1 MVGGMVG
8 NILFAPTI
16 KGPRLTDLAVTA
28 STYGQ
33 VIPELYG
40 TMRLGGN
47 MIWTAGI
54 KEHKHKSGGK
64 GGPKQVTYS
73 YTASFAIAFCKGA
86 VDGVHAHL
94 GGWQAHCRQRSDQGE
109 NGTARSDSCSVR
121 HSEPDEEE
129 QGQVQIQVLRR

>member
-8 NILFAPTI
+8 NILFAPTV
-16 KGPRLTDLAVTA
+16 KGPRLTDLSVTA

-33 VIPELYG
+33 MIPELYG

-64 GGPKQVTYS
+64 GGPKQIT
-73 YTASFAIAFCKGA
+73 YTATPHRLLSRSAREPSMRCTRMWADGKLIAG
-86 VDGVHAHL
+86 
-94 GGWQAHCRQRSDQGE
+94 
-109 NGTARSDSCSVR
+109 
-121 HSEPDEEE
+121 
-129 QGQVQIQVLRR
+129 